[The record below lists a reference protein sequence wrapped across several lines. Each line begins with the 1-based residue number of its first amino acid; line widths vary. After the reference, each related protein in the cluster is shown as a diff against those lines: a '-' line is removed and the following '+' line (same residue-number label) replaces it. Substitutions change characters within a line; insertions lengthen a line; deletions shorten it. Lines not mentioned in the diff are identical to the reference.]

1 MKQILKF
8 TVEDI
13 KLIQELSDSQL
24 AIAEV
29 KVCHDNMNLHEKP
42 IDLLAMKNASS
53 TLINKWLVAG
63 FDGWKDFK
71 GHEGKAQLII
81 GFFPKENDFRYIEED
96 GKTFF
101 IANAI
106 ISKNYASWA
115 YEIFQKENLKEC
127 SMEITVLETEQ
138 RDDGFEWITSYIYNA
153 VTVLG
158 HNNSA
163 ACPGSDVQIVK
174 FSTEELVEKGEKAY
188 SIWAKISS
196 KEEDIVIKEAVEK
209 FSLNSSQI
217 RDILNNA
224 LSEYKYKS
232 GNYEYQKYY
241 VNCYDDIYVYVDDNE
256 DYTKTYRMTYNIV
269 NNIAIVDV
277 ENKEDVIRGNFIP
290 VNAAEETEQEFTSD
304 ANTEATAQAEL
315 NKNQAEVNKNLTE
328 ECKEGTSEEGKEET
342 EEEGEEETTEECK
355 EETEVPMMMSEDE
368 MKSKMDEMQKQMD
381 DMKSCIDEMKS
392 KTEEKMAVYMTE
404 NENLKKFKADIE
416 EKEMMAVIE
425 YTLSEVME
433 SMPKEKMEELRED
446 TKNFSAENINVWVNK
461 VKAEAFTFSKGKS
474 NNEGF
479 IRVGL
484 PFVSDDKKESNSLWD
499 KI

>member
-1 MKQILKF
+1 LKQVLKF
-8 TVEDI
+8 AVDDI

-29 KVCHDNMNLHEKP
+29 KVCHSGMNLHDKP
-42 IDLLAMKNASS
+42 IDIVAMKNATS
-53 TLINKWLVAG
+53 TLVNKWLVAG
-63 FDGWKDFK
+63 FDGWGDFK

-81 GFFPKENDFRYIEED
+81 GFFPKENDFRYVEED

-101 IANAI
+101 VANAI
-106 ISKNYASWA
+106 VSKNYASWA
-115 YEIFQKENLKEC
+115 FDVFQKENLKEC

-138 RDDGFEWITSYIYNA
+138 RDDGYEWITSYIYNA

-188 SIWAKISS
+188 SIWANISS

-217 RDILNNA
+217 RDILSNA
-224 LSEYKYKS
+224 LSEYKYQNGDWE
-232 GNYEYQKYY
+232 GNKYY
-241 VNCYDDIYVYVDDNE
+241 VNCYDDVYVYVDDNE
-256 DYTKTYRMTYNIV
+256 DYTKTYRMLYNIID
-269 NNIAIVDV
+269 NIAIINV
-277 ENKEDVIRGNFIP
+277 ESREDVIRGNFIP
-290 VNAAEETEQEFTSD
+290 VVSAKETGEEEMSSD
-304 ANTEATAQAEL
+304 QHTEATAQAEM
-315 NKNQAEVNKNLTE
+315 NENQAEVNKELT
-328 ECKEGTSEEGKEET
+328 EEGKEEMA
-342 EEEGEEETTEECK
+342 EGETSDKFMKMPEDDMKMAEK
-355 EETEVPMMMSEDE
+355 PMMMSEEEMKAKMNE

-381 DMKSCIDEMKS
+381 EMKS
-392 KTEEKMAVYMTE
+392 KMEEKMAVYMDE
-404 NENLKKFKADIE
+404 NEDLKKFKADIE
-416 EKEMMAVIE
+416 EKQMMSVIE

-446 TKNFSAENINVWVNK
+446 AKNFSSENVNIWVNK
-461 VKAEAFTFSKGKS
+461 VKAEAFSFSKGQS
-474 NNEGF
+474 NTDG
-479 IRVGL
+479 ITRIGL
-484 PFVSDDKKESNSLWD
+484 PFNNEEKKVSNSLWD